1 MDRYGVLDEEPV
13 FDDEPVVEAAPTPAP
28 ETQQPVEVATP
39 PSPPPLAAAE
49 NVGILEDEPEFEEGS
64 MLPEIAKGV
73 AAGAVN
79 VIGQAARG
87 TAPGRVDYMD
97 KRRQELARRKAIEDA
112 GYSGNNID
120 ASPEDQAKISK
131 IAADATAAA
140 PRGNILEDPAYQ
152 WGKSVQDWSD
162 EQFKAAQDYENT
174 WTRTISEGLGST
186 IPFMA
191 ASVVPGVGTAI
202 GAIGGMQSSAGE
214 ALDRAI
220 KGGATREQ
228 LMEAVKLGS
237 LPGLSDQ
244 ASVEALFAKVPLPA
258 MGKFASIIS
267 KVLAKAAVE
276 GGQEGAQQAAQN
288 IIEKYT
294 YDPKQDIM
302 EGVVANAAAGA
313 VVGGVIAAPIELT
326 TSEPEAKVEG
336 QSTPGGTG
344 TVPAQPAAAPT
355 AGRVVKQVEEI
366 PAGGVPADIQAAA
379 PGRTPEQALPPE
391 APQTVVPEPVMPVT
405 PEQPAVA
412 EAPAAPV
419 ATGVLEEEPEFDEE
433 ATPAEPVVV
442 GPDQVGEEED
452 VGGFDD
458 DDPFFDEDEEL
469 LERDI
474 AAAQSP
480 TQVRESAADRTKVAP
495 ADEDLAAAMSA
506 QRAPADAQE
515 QSAAPKIPVQ
525 EAPQAAQVSQPEPMP
540 TEGARYLQP
549 DATQP
554 LNPEVP
560 EAGPSSAATEP
571 VATAAVPEIPQVS
584 PAAPVTQEPVQTP
597 EGVAAFSV
605 QPTPQIA
612 PAASLAPD
620 TTPQTPISRSL
631 GETIRTE
638 LFNDPVSEQ
647 EGFQDAVDVVA
658 REMTL
663 GVGRGVAPAKFI
675 RDNIGQAVQQ
685 VKDRFAQIESIKQR
699 GAAQQEEQ
707 DLARAQRVEAERTV
721 PRERSKPKTVEAVK
735 KESRFSQLRRL
746 KKEAAKP
753 AEEQD
758 EDLKAV
764 AEIRAR
770 KAKIKGPGKANAERR
785 QVADMEIAARMEN
798 YAKRKHPEAAPKPA
812 PTPKPELAPEQ
823 VETIQEATDEARA
836 AAAAQRSV
844 DRNAA
849 VKPAVEA
856 AAKAHGAMNE
866 RQAISAAKGK
876 EYIRSFVSAVQKAAK
891 DAGHSLGSTINTVT
905 QSPQENLAIYM
916 SQIAAGKRPG
926 TTMTDAFTA
935 QFLVNNGDTEIFNQ
949 LVGDQRYDKNKVA
962 AKDIGAHRTSETGRA
977 KPRSGS
983 FDYDAMENTGT
994 PAMSVPLLLSDGNT
1008 HDIPALT
1015 SMTSTQAIEQ
1025 AQTWYN
1031 KNKGKG
1037 EGVFNVFRR
1046 MHLKMLKQMI
1056 GETEVFTMNGNIV
1069 NQLAGKDVLGFA
1081 TYKGAAAQAR
1091 GEKQLIVINNDH
1103 LQNLSPWQ
1111 RHHLMVHEMTHVAT
1125 VWAIENNFRN
1135 TGTIAKKLYSNLKES
1150 LQFTGEFAG
1159 LDAETRYAF
1168 HNEKEFI
1175 AEGFA
1180 NQDFQQFLRDTPVPL
1195 DLAEEL
1201 RGLNGSRR
1209 PTWWN
1214 AFVSMVQNAMGMS
1227 AMKGR
1232 GAMNYFDAVVALHPD
1247 IMVSAEEQMIRS
1259 KVAVAEGKVGS
1270 LPMHPMDVNA
1280 MLQVP
1285 RDRLD
1290 AGVKSRVNEATSV
1303 NWLRRQGARFA
1314 TTEELKRRS
1323 EELFGGVKNPFTRLA
1338 DAFLS
1343 KRARRQQ
1350 IREAGDL
1357 ITSELYSYSKNN
1369 PEASEKLSDVLHEAT
1384 VAQVDPSQPLASPAN
1399 GHISKKGNRDR
1410 HRRKAHAE
1418 LSALYNK
1425 LPADAKALYS
1435 KLATHYQN
1443 LENTRIDLLVKNI
1456 IDAAIEKNG
1465 VKLPAGVS
1473 RDDAVTWVTT
1483 GSIDRI
1489 EEEQTQ
1495 HDKDMHKALGS
1506 TAKSLK
1512 GTKEMRRVKGVY
1524 VPLTRWG
1531 KYFFTAKEPIPVPD
1545 GARVDPE
1552 SDGNVFIFDDLKKS
1566 QAYTGTTKDQIQS
1579 VISRW
1584 FDPVTGERSV
1594 KQEPNSVNRIYV
1606 TVQNKIMEMHDSPS
1620 KLAAKRRQ
1628 YAAQGYET
1636 SEPDLIENNSHSSS
1650 NLLPAHL
1657 QRLMRSVEQSTTSDV
1672 NKNSARAAIVNA
1684 YIKQLAGSRAQHRQL
1699 KRQGVKGFS
1708 RDLVHATYTNNNIMA
1723 GHITNLEIAPQAA
1736 DAEEDLKQF
1745 MDQMRY
1751 AGGNADGQ
1759 DTLRRRALY
1768 EELKK
1773 RIDFAATQT
1782 DDFSGQ
1788 RFANGVMEISFLSHL
1803 FSPAYT
1809 ITNLTQPFMTTMPV
1823 LSGHYGWG
1831 KTMKAITRAYYDM
1844 GALKTLGRGV
1854 VETAKDVG
1862 QTFKTMPRMDPTSYH
1877 NRIVD
1882 LINKSTTI
1890 KNKAEKLAAAEK
1902 LRSLGFGTDSGIE
1915 VHEIS
1920 EISKNWAEIR
1930 LHRITRIARALP
1942 EAAEAVNRYVTMFA
1956 AIDLAVEHGA
1966 NLEQAVDYASTT
1978 VEQTQGGYSPENNPA
1993 FMRHW
1998 LLRIPLQF
2006 KKYAL
2011 MYGQLFYGNVAK
2023 MVNVNSDRE
2032 TRVEAAKQVAYLS
2045 ASMAFMAGTAGL
2057 PLMEIAK
2064 LGVMFANLLG
2074 ITDDD
2079 WDDDENAIQE
2089 WYKNML
2095 DAVHQ
2100 GDEYW
2105 DTKGAEILSRGVFR
2119 AIGIDM
2125 SSRLGADSLLTFGQ
2139 PRKMDEA
2146 GTKSWLFD
2154 MMVGAPGGVISDIGK
2169 GIANQDWAKAVPYPK
2184 FMKDAIAAYDQHE
2197 NPRTTPAGKQYADR
2211 LGWYDT
2217 MLKGGLG
2224 LNPATIA
2231 QRYEAGGSGTKKKA
2245 DVKQGT
2251 QRQKTMGKW
2260 LNATPAERTKIW
2272 RDVIIPYNKGKPQ
2285 KDKIE
2290 YGDLT
2295 RTLKRRKTD
2304 AAKEKAAR

>member
-1 MDRYGVLDEEPV
+1 MDRYGVLDDEPI
-13 FDDEPVVEAAPTPAP
+13 FDDEQSVVEEAPTPAAP
-28 ETQQPVEVATP
+28 ETQRPVAPATP
-39 PSPPPLAAAE
+39 PPPPLAAAD
-49 NVGILEDEPEFEEGS
+49 NIGILEDEPEFEEGEF
-64 MLPEIAKGV
+64 LNEGAKGV
-73 AAGAVN
+73 AAGATGFAAQTIRGAGAN
-79 VIGQAARG
+79 RVIYGDKVKQA
-87 TAPGRVDYMD
+87 
-97 KRRQELARRKAIEDA
+97 QARRAALKKA
-112 GYSGNNID
+112 GYGGMNMVG
-120 ASPEDQAKISK
+120 ASPEQREEIKRISAEAEGSVEPSDIMADPWVQAGG
-131 IAADATAAA
+131 
-140 PRGNILEDPAYQ
+140 RLQG
-152 WGKSVQDWSD
+152 WSD

-174 WTRTISEGLGST
+174 WTRTIAEGLGST
-186 IPFMA
+186 VPYIA
-191 ASVVPGVGTAI
+191 ASVVPGGAVIGT
-202 GAIGGMQSSAGE
+202 IGGAQAASGE

-220 KGGATREQ
+220 KAGAKREDLVKAVQ
-228 LMEAVKLGS
+228 LGA
-237 LPGLSDQ
+237 LPGLTDQ
-244 ASVEALFAKVPLPA
+244 AAVEALFSKVPMPA
-258 MGKFASIIS
+258 MGKFATILGKI
-267 KVLAKAAVE
+267 LAKASVE
-276 GGQEGAQQAAQN
+276 GGQEGVQQAAQN
-288 IIEKYT
+288 IIEKYN
-294 YDPKQDIM
+294 YDPEQEIS
-302 EGVVANAAAGA
+302 EGVLESIAVGA
-313 VVGGVIAAPIELT
+313 VVGGIAAAPGEVVG
-326 TSEPEAKVEG
+326 EHKVEG
-336 QSTPGGTG
+336 QSTPGGSG
-344 TVPAQPAAAPT
+344 TVPPQPATEAVAPTEAPVAAPK
-355 AGRVVKQVEEI
+355 AGRVRKQVEVVQPGE
-366 PAGGVPADIQAAA
+366 VPADIVAAA

-391 APQTVVPEPVMPVT
+391 APQEVVPDVVGPIT

-412 EAPAAPV
+412 EAPV
-419 ATGVLEEEPEFDEE
+419 ETGVLEDEPEFDET
-433 ATPAEPVVV
+433 APVEPDDTVV
-442 GPDQVGEEED
+442 DDE

-458 DDPFFDEDEEL
+458 EEADPFADEDEEL
-469 LERDI
+469 LERSL
-474 AAAQSP
+474 AAARTP
-480 TQVRESAADRTKVAP
+480 TQVRESAAEATTVAP
-495 ADEDLAAAMSA
+495 AGDDVAAAFAA
-506 QRAPADAQE
+506 QRADEPAME
-515 QSAAPKIPVQ
+515 QPPAEAIPTQ
-525 EAPQAAQVSQPEPMP
+525 PQVSPPEPGP
-540 TEGARYLQP
+540 TEGAVYLQP
-549 DATQP
+549 QP
-554 LNPEVP
+554 VVPDVP

-584 PAAPVTQEPVQTP
+584 PAAPVAQEPVQAP
-597 EGVAAFSV
+597 EGVEGFTV
-605 QPTPQIA
+605 QPTAQIA
-612 PAASLAPD
+612 PAASPAPD

-647 EGFQDAVDVVA
+647 EGFQNAVDTVA

-675 RDNIGQAVQQ
+675 RDNIAQAVQT
-685 VKDRFAQIESIKQR
+685 VKERFAQIEDIKQR
-699 GAAQQEEQ
+699 GAAQQQEQ
-707 DLARAQRVEAERTV
+707 DLARAQAISEERTV
-721 PRERSKPKTVEAVK
+721 VRERNKPKSVEAVK

-785 QVADMEIAARMEN
+785 AAADMEISARMES
-798 YAKRKHPEAAPKPA
+798 YAKRKHPEAAPKPE
-812 PTPKPELAPEQ
+812 PTPKPKLAPEQ

-836 AAAAQRSV
+836 AAAATRSV
-844 DRNAA
+844 ERNEK

-856 AAKAHGAMNE
+856 AAKAHGPMNE
-866 RQAISAAKGK
+866 RQAISPAKGK

-891 DAGHSLGSTINTVT
+891 DAGHSLGTTINTVT

-916 SQIAAGKRPG
+916 NQIAAGKRPG
-926 TTMTDAFTA
+926 ATMTDAFTA

-962 AKDIGAHRTSETGRA
+962 GKDIGAHRTNETGRQA
-977 KPRSGS
+977 PRSAS
-983 FDYDAMENTGT
+983 FDYDAMEGTGEPT
-994 PAMSVPLLLSDGNT
+994 LSVPMQLKDGKT

-1031 KNKGKG
+1031 RNKGSSG
-1037 EGVFNVFRR
+1037 ANIFRR

-1056 GETEVFTMNGNIV
+1056 GETPVYFMDGRIT

-1081 TYKGAAAQAR
+1081 IYKDPAALAR
-1091 GEKQLIVINNDH
+1091 GEKPIIVINNTYLEH
-1103 LQNLSPWQ
+1103 LAPWQ

-1125 VWAIENNFRN
+1125 VWAIENDFRG
-1135 TGTIAKKLYSNLKES
+1135 TGKIAKKLFQNLKES
-1150 LQFTGEFAG
+1150 LEFTGEYAG
-1159 LDAETRYAF
+1159 LDEETKRAF
-1168 HNEKEFI
+1168 INEKEFV
-1175 AEGFA
+1175 AEAFS
-1180 NQDFQQFLRDTPVPL
+1180 NEDFQNYLRNTPIPY

-1209 PTWWN
+1209 PTWWT
-1214 AFVSMVQNAMGMS
+1214 AFTSMVQNALGMS
-1227 AMKGR
+1227 SMRGR
-1232 GAMNYFDAVVALHPD
+1232 GAMNYFDAVVAIHPD
-1247 IMVSAEEQMIRS
+1247 IMVSQEEQTRRS
-1259 KVAVAEGKVGS
+1259 KEAAADGKLGV
-1270 LPMHPMDVNA
+1270 PMHPMDVNA

-1285 RDRLD
+1285 QDKLD
-1290 AGVKSRVNEATSV
+1290 ASVKERVNEATSV
-1303 NWLRRQGARFA
+1303 NWLRRQAARFA

-1323 EELFGGVKNPFTRLA
+1323 EELFGGVNNPFTRLA

-1350 IREAGDL
+1350 IREAGDR
-1357 ITSELYSYSKNN
+1357 ITSELYSYSQNN
-1369 PEASEKLSDVLHEAT
+1369 PEAAESLSDVLHEAT
-1384 VAQVDPSQPLASPAN
+1384 VAQVDPSQPLASKAN

-1410 HRRKAHAE
+1410 HRRRAHAE
-1418 LSALYNK
+1418 LSALYAK
-1425 LPADAKALYS
+1425 LPKDAKALYA
-1435 KLATHYQN
+1435 KLSAHYQN
-1443 LENTRIDLLVKNI
+1443 LENTRVDLLVKNI

-1473 RDDAVTWVTT
+1473 RDAAVTWVTD

-1531 KYFFTAKEPIPVPD
+1531 KYFFTAKEPIPTPA
-1545 GARVDPE
+1545 GATVDPT
-1552 SDGNVFIFDDLKKS
+1552 SDGNVFIFDDIKKM

-1594 KQEPNSVNRIYV
+1594 KQEPNSVNKIFV

-1620 KLAAKRRQ
+1620 KLAAKRRE

-1650 NLLPAHL
+1650 NLLPPHL
-1657 QRLMRSVEQSTTSDV
+1657 QRLLRSVEQSTTSDV
-1672 NKNSARAAIVNA
+1672 NKQSARAAIVNA

-1723 GHITNLEIAPQAA
+1723 GHITNLEMAPEAA

-1773 RIDFAATQT
+1773 RIDFAATAT

-1788 RFANGVMEISFLSHL
+1788 RFANGVMELSFLSHL

-1831 KTMKAITRAYYDM
+1831 KTMGALTRAYHDM
-1844 GALKTLGRGV
+1844 GALRTLARGGI
-1854 VETAKDVG
+1854 ETAKDVG
-1862 QTFKTMPRMDPTSYH
+1862 QTFKKMPRMDPTSYH

-1882 LINKSTTI
+1882 LLKNSTTI

-1902 LRSLGFGTDSGIE
+1902 LRALGFGTDSGIE

-1966 NLEQAVDYASTT
+1966 NLQEAVDYATTT

-2032 TRVEAAKQVAYLS
+2032 TRIEAAKQVAYLS

-2064 LGVMFANLLG
+2064 LGVMFANMLG
-2074 ITDDD
+2074 LTDDD
-2079 WDDDENAIQE
+2079 WDDNENAIQE
-2089 WYKNML
+2089 WYKNMI
-2095 DAVHQ
+2095 DAVNQ

-2105 DTKGAEILSRGVFR
+2105 DKKGAEILSRGVFR
-2119 AIGIDM
+2119 SIGVDM

-2139 PRKMDEA
+2139 PRKLDA
-2146 GTKSWLFD
+2146 PNTKAWLFD
-2154 MMVGAPGGVISDIGK
+2154 MMVGAPGGVISDLAA
-2169 GIANQDWAKAVPYPK
+2169 GIHDRDWKKALPYPK
-2184 FMKDAIAAYDQHE
+2184 FIKDGLAAYDQHE
-2197 NPRTTPAGKQYADR
+2197 NPRTTPAGKEYAPR

-2224 LNPATIA
+2224 LNPASVA
-2231 QRYEAGGSGTKKKA
+2231 QRYEAGGSGAKKKA

-2251 QRQKTMGKW
+2251 VRQKTMGQW

-2272 RDVIIPYNKGKPQ
+2272 RDVIVPYNKGKPQ
-2285 KDKIE
+2285 KEKIE